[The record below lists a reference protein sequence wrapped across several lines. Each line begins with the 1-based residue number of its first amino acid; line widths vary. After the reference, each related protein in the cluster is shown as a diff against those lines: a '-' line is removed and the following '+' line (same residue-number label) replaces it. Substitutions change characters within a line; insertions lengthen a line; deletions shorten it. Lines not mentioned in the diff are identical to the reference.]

1 MSEIRNRQIKEYS
14 DRVIRGLKFIVIYI
28 FIAQVTQFLSL
39 KVFNVSNDPLFIAG
53 RWNDNIQYILRHIVY
68 GSGLPLL
75 EYIAIS
81 ILYKRFPKYYQEFT
95 CILVEIFAVH
105 YSFTHWGFD
114 FLSMFNIFPI
124 LLCCPYEK
132 RIRKIAIVVAFAMTI
147 LYCGY
152 QMIAIPSIY
161 HFFILT
167 VNLAAE
173 MLSYSICESVNRVF
187 NSLIE
192 SNIALNKDAYIDK
205 LTGVL
210 NKNAFLSDKNKIVGR
225 SVAFIDVDNFKRIND
240 TYKHDKGDAIL
251 KELAN
256 QLSTLDNSTVYR
268 FGGDEFVVFSHNN
281 GKILYEQFQVITKRL
296 YDICMDNYKIP
307 VTLSVG
313 ITAFNIT
320 SNIDDL
326 LRKSD
331 SLLYEAKKAGKNTIY
346 LDRMLIK

>member
-1 MSEIRNRQIKEYS
+1 MNEMRNRQIKEYS
-14 DRVIRGLKFIVIYI
+14 DTVFRTLQILVFYI
-28 FIAQVTQFLSL
+28 FISEVVQYLSL
-39 KVFNVSNDPLFIAG
+39 KVFNVTNDPLFTEG
-53 RWNDNIQYILRHIVY
+53 RWNDNIQYILRHIIY
-68 GSGLPLL
+68 GTGLPLI
-75 EYIAIS
+75 ESTIFS
-81 ILYKRFPKYYQEFT
+81 ILYKRFPKYYQIWT
-95 CILVEIFAVH
+95 ISLVEIFVVH
-105 YSFTHWGFD
+105 YSFTHWGFN
-114 FLSMFNIFPI
+114 FLSVFNIFPI

-132 RIRKIAIVVAFAMTI
+132 KIRRITIVIAFVMTI
-147 LYCGY
+147 LYCVY
-152 QMIAIPSIY
+152 QSIAMPSVY

-167 VNLAAE
+167 VNLATE
-173 MLSYSICESVNRVF
+173 ILSYSICESVNHVF

-210 NKNAFLSDKNKIVGR
+210 NKNAFLNDKAKIVGR

-240 TYKHDKGDAIL
+240 TYKHDQGDAIL
-251 KELAN
+251 VELAE

-281 GKILYEQFQVITKRL
+281 GRILYEQFQVITKRL
-296 YDICMDNYKIP
+296 YNNCMDKYKIP

-313 ITAFNIT
+313 ITAFNLN

-331 SLLYEAKKAGKNTIY
+331 TLLYEAKKAGKNTIY
-346 LDRMLIK
+346 LDKILIR